1 MISCSQVI
9 VGSRKDPFGVVRTSG
24 FVVAWTVNLTS
35 LSPTS

>member
-24 FVVAWTVNLTS
+24 FVVGLS
-35 LSPTS
+35 LRES